1 MREFSKISPAVW
13 HSTRFNS
20 LPSDDGRYLYLYLL
34 TNSHQNSAGCYRLPD
49 GYACADLNWTLKRY
63 GDARG
68 QLIKA
73 ELICFDPAHSVVLI
87 TRWFKHNPPTSE
99 DHVTGIERLLE
110 RLPSEELAQMAMEAL
125 TESWESIQAAKMQ
138 RRDKAN
144 ATPNGLGRL
153 NTNHL
158 NGRR

>member
-1 MREFSKISPAVW
+1 MPRWGVGDQ
-13 HSTRFNS
+13 NS
-20 LPSDDGRYLYLYLL
+20 LIALRLKYG
-34 TNSHQNSAGCYRLPD
+34 HSAGDGGYLPHLGYPD

-87 TRWFKHNPPTSE
+87 TRWFKHNPPASE

-138 RRDKAN
+138 RRDKAAN
-144 ATPNGLGRL
+144 AAPNGLGRL